1 MIIPGALAPGNSL
14 FCIKQGLN
22 FLAVAFTLLVTI
34 KTVLT
39 PNLTPMLTPILAK
52 KYAKMW

>member
-14 FCIKQGLN
+14 FCIKQSLN

-39 PNLTPMLTPILAK
+39 PNLTPILAK